1 MKKLLIIPAYN
12 EQDNILATMKD
23 IKENAKDWDY
33 IIINDGSKDNTF
45 NICKENNFNILSL
58 ESNLGLAGAFES
70 GILYA
75 YKNNYDYVMQFD
87 ADGQHMAIYLDD
99 LLNISIKKNSDIVI
113 GSRFVTT
120 KKPFTLRM
128 LGSRFIT
135 LAIYLVCGKL
145 LTDPTSGMRLFNKKI
160 IEKMAN
166 NINLGPEPDTIA
178 YLLKKGY
185 TFSEAQVEMKE
196 RVHGT
201 SYLNLYNSFKYMTR
215 MFISI
220 LILHKFR

>member
-12 EQDNILATMKD
+12 EQDNIVNTIND
-23 IKENAKDWDY
+23 IKANNLNWDY
-33 IIINDGSKDNTF
+33 IIVNDGSKDNTL
-45 NICKENNFNILSL
+45 NVCLENNFNILNL
-58 ESNLGLAGAFES
+58 ESNLGLAGAFET

-75 YKNNYDYVMQFD
+75 YRNNYDYVMQFD
-87 ADGQHMAIYLDD
+87 ADGQHMASYSDD
-99 LLNISIKKNSDIVI
+99 LLNKALEQKADIVI
-113 GSRFVTT
+113 GSRFVNK
-120 KKPFTLRM
+120 KKPYSFRM

-135 LAIYLVCGKL
+135 GAIFLVSGKL

-178 YLLKKGY
+178 YLLKDGF
-185 TFSEAQVEMKE
+185 TLAETQVEMLE
-196 RVHGT
+196 RVNGT
-201 SYLNLYNSFKYMTR
+201 SYLNFYNSIKYMAR
-215 MFISI
+215 MTISI